1 MSAIT
6 LIKNIINDSLAEGS
20 VPGSLQVGKMTLI
33 DKKKPSLDVTKNHSE
48 TLKQDMWK
56 GRFLQPG
63 PGWVQAQMFKCKLCT
78 NDLVCAKDNH
88 KEEHCI
94 CLAFCAMCALPSS
107 DFSDFSVLKVSGFLK
122 FELLGE
128 MTDI

>member
-20 VPGSLQVGKMTLI
+20 VLGSLQLGKMTLI

-94 CLAFCAMCALPSS
+94 CLDFCDIAKAYDTKCR
-107 DFSDFSVLKVSGFLK
+107 
-122 FELLGE
+122 ELLYTKLRQIGLVE
-128 MTDI
+128 GWWP